1 VRPHA
6 FRQSAASARQ
16 CGAAHEQ
23 AEMSGIDQ
31 LARYV
36 LGRSRH
42 QVGECPDLLSR
53 RDVILCAR
61 KQEDRTIDR

>member
-1 VRPHA
+1 MSAFCNRPPVL
-6 FRQSAASARQ
+6 SQ

-36 LGRSRH
+36 LGWS
-42 QVGECPDLLSR
+42 
-53 RDVILCAR
+53 
-61 KQEDRTIDR
+61 